1 MKICKKCGT
10 DFTDEFST
18 CPKCGETFVD
28 VKQQENEIKEE
39 KEKKI
44 IEKEQEIKVVDENK
58 TFEEIEKDLKLQKE
72 KEIYEIEQKK
82 SSQYYEKRKKKII
95 RRHGWQTF
103 CNVVY
108 IIFIGL
114 WNTIATIGL
123 GVCYCVTLI
132 GIPFGIAY
140 FKSIKL
146 VITPLDK
153 RVVTHYRR
161 HPVLN
166 TIWLICGGLIISFI
180 YKFIGLLLYL
190 PYIYRIGQIF
200 IEIGNYFFA
209 PFGAD
214 ILYMY
219 EFKSEEEKKL
229 AYTYHY
235 MRRNKVSYSYEDE
248 IMMSKNKVRAV
259 FKFPCLMRTLLYPH
273 SFMPNEKP
281 FNGKIKFLK
290 NVFLRYVMLIIF
302 FIIGWYI
309 IYIPESSELKQVS
322 IELFFLYN
330 SMKILFIFLISFS
343 IVSIILEL
351 FEIPNA
357 MAMYHGYINVPE
369 MINLEHLNPNIKN
382 CCKGYYMDHSAEI
395 DKFIEAEYVY

>member
-28 VKQQENEIKEE
+28 VKQQEQEIKEE
-39 KEKKI
+39 KEEKI

-72 KEIYEIEQKK
+72 KEMYEIEQKK

-123 GVCYCVTLI
+123 GVSYCVTLI
-132 GIPFGIAY
+132 GIPFGIVY

-146 VITPLDK
+146 VITPLNK

-180 YKFIGLLLYL
+180 YKFIGALLYL
-190 PYIYRIGQIF
+190 PYIYRTGQIYM
-200 IEIGNYFFA
+200 EIGKYFFA

-235 MRRNKVSYSYEDE
+235 MRRNKVSYGYEEE
-248 IMMSKNKVRAV
+248 IKKSKNNFRAV
-259 FKFPCLMRTLLYPH
+259 FEPTFLSRSNIYAH

-281 FNGKIKFLK
+281 FNGKIKYFKNAFLIYVVFIIIAFIFEWLA
-290 NVFLRYVMLIIF
+290 NQVSSEHFFFTIFLRIIF
-302 FIIGWYI
+302 
-309 IYIPESSELKQVS
+309 IYLG
-322 IELFFLYN
+322 
-330 SMKILFIFLISFS
+330 SFS
-343 IVSIILEL
+343 CVAIILEL

-382 CCKGYYMDHSAEI
+382 CCKSYYMDHSAEI